1 MAYLPAHIGSSG
13 NSAADMGFW
22 YSFRILPDRLKLIRL
37 YLCGSL
43 RPSISFTFRARAGH
57 FAATPHSDIVCIC
70 AHDFG
75 IMVMLSVW
83 QNFLFFSCIYNPQ
96 ITISPT
102 SSFSV
107 SFNGNCVK
115 NHPKPW
121 NCPLIKKKMTY
132 FILCVNAKRIAV
144 FIVPL
149 LICKQTTRFFTL
161 YSKNKQNTKKEKKRR
176 RRKGGF
182 RTSMSCIK
190 NNNIH
195 VKTNDVNYTKKK
207 ITVNCPCLKTWYL
220 QITKLSNTKFC
231 TIWQMKCS
239 AHAIPEN
246 NINFISFKTQSI
258 LQFLVTCVT
267 EKETRS
273 TNCSH
278 HI

>member
-1 MAYLPAHIGSSG
+1 MILASWRC
-13 NSAADMGFW
+13 FW
-22 YSFRILPDRLKLIRL
+22 YDRK
-37 YLCGSL
+37 S
-43 RPSISFTFRARAGH
+43 
-57 FAATPHSDIVCIC
+57 
-70 AHDFG
+70 
-75 IMVMLSVW
+75 
-83 QNFLFFSCIYNPQ
+83 FFSCIYNPQ

-121 NCPLIKKKMTY
+121 TCPLIKKKMTY
-132 FILCVNAKRIAV
+132 FILCINAKRIAV
-144 FIVPL
+144 FIVSL

-161 YSKNKQNTKKEKKRR
+161 FSKNKQKQTKNKKRRR

-207 ITVNCPCLKTWYL
+207 ITVNCPCLCNTWYL
-220 QITKLSNTKFC
+220 QITKLSNTRFC

-246 NINFISFKTQSI
+246 NINFISFKTQLI
-258 LQFLVTCVT
+258 LQFLVICVT